1 MDKSGTIIS
10 IDQFTR
16 LLVFF
21 NTPHHNVAKSVRNI
35 ASAAVRPTPPEVLD
49 MLDKACNE
57 HVERIAP
64 LEERGRLYRRRL
76 VINFHGCN
84 WYRGK
89 QLVSPFLA

>member
-1 MDKSGTIIS
+1 M
-10 IDQFTR
+10 
-16 LLVFF
+16 
-21 NTPHHNVAKSVRNI
+21 RNI
-35 ASAAVRPTPPEVLD
+35 ASAAVRPTPPHVLD

-64 LEERGRLYRRRL
+64 LEARGRLYRRRL

-89 QLVSPFLA
+89 KLVSPFFAPFLAIVFNTSQFSG